1 MGLEGEANWLIQFL
15 NVSKVYSGGNKALA
29 DVSFH
34 IHKGEFVFIV
44 GPSGAGKT
52 TLIKLLMR
60 EEQPSKGQV
69 LLEGKNIGR
78 LKPAEVP
85 WVRRRMGVVFQ
96 DFRLLDDRT
105 VFENVSLA
113 MEVLGASLAEIRRR
127 VPEVLKQVGL
137 GDKLGAYPS
146 QLSGGEQQRAA
157 IARAIVNRPGLVV
170 ADEPT
175 GNLDPRISQE
185 VVDLLADI
193 NKSGTTVVVATHAQ
207 ALVNAMRKRVLTLNH
222 GRLIRDEERGLYQL
236 EA

>member
-1 MGLEGEANWLIQFL
+1 MIQFL
-15 NVSKVYSGGNKALA
+15 NVSKIYSGGNKALV
-29 DVSFH
+29 DVSFR
-34 IHKGEFVFIV
+34 IEKGEFVFIV

-78 LKPAEVP
+78 LKPSEVP

-96 DFRLLDDRT
+96 DFRLLEDRT
-105 VFENVSLA
+105 VFENVALA
-113 MEVLGASLAEIRRR
+113 MEVVGASPGEIRRR
-127 VPEVLKQVGL
+127 VPEVLGQVGL
-137 GDKLGAYPS
+137 GDKLGAYPV

-175 GNLDPRISQE
+175 GNLDPGISQE
-185 VVDLLADI
+185 VIDLLVDV
-193 NKSGTTVVVATHAQ
+193 NKSGTTVIVATHAQ
-207 ALVNAMRKRVLTLNH
+207 ALVNAMRKRVLTLNR
-222 GRLIRDEERGLYQL
+222 GRLIRDEERGLYRL

>member
-1 MGLEGEANWLIQFL
+1 MIQFL
-15 NVSKVYSGGNKALA
+15 NVSKIYSGGNKALV
-29 DVSFH
+29 DVSFR
-34 IHKGEFVFIV
+34 IEKGEFVFIV

-78 LKPAEVP
+78 LRPSEVP

-96 DFRLLDDRT
+96 DFRLLEDRT
-105 VFENVSLA
+105 VFENVALA
-113 MEVLGASLAEIRRR
+113 MEVVGASPREIRRR
-127 VPEVLKQVGL
+127 VPEVLGQVGL
-137 GDKLGAYPS
+137 GDKLGAYPV

-175 GNLDPRISQE
+175 GNLDPGISQE
-185 VVDLLADI
+185 VIDLLVDV
-193 NKSGTTVVVATHAQ
+193 NKSGTTVIVATHAQ
-207 ALVNAMRKRVLTLNH
+207 ALVNAMRKRVLTLNR
-222 GRLIRDEERGLYQL
+222 GRLIRDEERGLYRL